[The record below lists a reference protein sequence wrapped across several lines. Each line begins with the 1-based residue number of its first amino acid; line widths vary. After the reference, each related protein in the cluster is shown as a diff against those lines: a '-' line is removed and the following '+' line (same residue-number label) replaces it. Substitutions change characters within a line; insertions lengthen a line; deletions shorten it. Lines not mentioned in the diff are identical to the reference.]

1 MAIENF
7 QPNFRPTL
15 SISNWGL
22 SIYIKF
28 AVSNF
33 PNNRPK
39 MEKPQVPYNEIDRVK
54 ELDSYDIIGEI
65 EDFNYD
71 FLTQMASQIC
81 DAKISLI
88 SLVTDDK
95 QWFLSHHGLTTR
107 ETDKEFAFCAH
118 AINKPE
124 ELFIVEDARKDIRFH
139 DNPLVTGDPE
149 VIFYT
154 GVPLVNEN
162 GFPLGTLCVIDNHP
176 KVLSEQQVQ
185 SLKMLS
191 KQAMNLLELRKK
203 SKELNQSNVA
213 LSKTTVLFNES
224 QRINKIGAW
233 ELDLETGITIWTDE
247 VYSIHEVDLSF
258 EHNKVNGIDFYH
270 PDDQPIILA
279 AIQHTIA
286 SGELFDVTCR
296 FISAKGNSKIVRAT
310 GILWKE
316 KGGNPKLLGS
326 FQDVTISVKDKERMQ
341 EALAKNQ
348 ALFDASSQ
356 VCIIS
361 TNTEGIITS
370 FNSGAELHLGYSA
383 NEMIGKETPEKIH
396 LKEEIETRAR
406 QIFPDKDLSEFKA
419 MDVFFSD
426 AKLGIAETREW
437 TYVRKDGTHFTVLLS
452 VFVIKQNDF
461 ITGYLGIAVDI
472 SAMKE
477 ADNEIGKLLE
487 VTQEQNERLRNFA
500 YIVSHNLRSHS
511 GGISMLLNFME
522 EENPDIYALELM
534 QHIKNAS
541 DNLFE
546 TIKHLTEVVQIN
558 MQTEQNT
565 PSVLLKPIIDNNIS
579 SLLALAKNEGVEF
592 INEIPSDIEV
602 IAIPAYLQSIA
613 MNFLSNGIK
622 YSSKERESYVK
633 ISVEVNKDFVIL
645 IFTDNGLGIDL
656 TRHKE
661 KLFGM
666 YKTFHQHKDSR
677 GLGLFIT
684 KNQIEAMGGHVEV
697 ESEVNVGTT
706 FKIFLKYEK
715 N

>member
-1 MAIENF
+1 M
-7 QPNFRPTL
+7 
-15 SISNWGL
+15 
-22 SIYIKF
+22 K
-28 AVSNF
+28 
-33 PNNRPK
+33 
-39 MEKPQVPYNEIDRVK
+39 KPQVPSNEIERLK

-88 SLVTDDK
+88 SLVADDK

-107 ETDKEFAFCAH
+107 QTDKEFAFCAH

-124 ELFIVEDARKDIRFH
+124 ELFIIEDARKDVRFH
-139 DNPLVTGDPE
+139 DNPLVTGNPE
-149 VIFYT
+149 VVFYA

-162 GFPLGTLCVIDNHP
+162 GFPLGTLCVIDNQP
-176 KVLSEQQVQ
+176 KVLNEQQIQ
-185 SLKMLS
+185 SLKMLA
-191 KQAMNLLELRKK
+191 KQAMNLLELHRK
-203 SKELNQSNVA
+203 SRELNQANAA

-224 QRINKIGAW
+224 QRINKLGAW

-270 PDDQPIILA
+270 PDDQPIISA

-326 FQDVTISVKDKERMQ
+326 FQDVTTFIKDKERMQ

-361 TNTEGIITS
+361 TDTEGIITS
-370 FNSGAELHLGYSA
+370 FNYGAELQLGYSA
-383 NEMIGKETPEKIH
+383 DEMIGNETPEKIH
-396 LKEEIETRAR
+396 LKEEIETRAK
-406 QIFPDKDLSEFKA
+406 QIFPDKDLSELKA
-419 MDVFFSD
+419 MDVFLSNP
-426 AKLGIAETREW
+426 KQGIAETREW

-452 VFVIKQNDF
+452 ITVIKQNDI
-461 ITGYLGIAVDI
+461 ITGYLGVAVDI
-472 SAMKE
+472 SDIKKAKG
-477 ADNEIGKLLE
+477 EIGKLLE

-522 EENPDIYALELM
+522 EENPGIYALELM

-565 PSVLLKPIIDNNIS
+565 PSILLKPIIDNNIS
-579 SLLALAKNEGVEF
+579 SLLASSQNEGVEF

-633 ISVEVNKDFVIL
+633 ISVEVTKDFVIL
-645 IFTDNGLGIDL
+645 IFNDNGLGIDL

-684 KNQIEAMGGHVEV
+684 KNQIEAMGGHIEV

>member
-1 MAIENF
+1 M
-7 QPNFRPTL
+7 
-15 SISNWGL
+15 
-22 SIYIKF
+22 K
-28 AVSNF
+28 
-33 PNNRPK
+33 
-39 MEKPQVPYNEIDRVK
+39 KPQVPNNEIERLK
-54 ELDSYDIIGEI
+54 ELYSYEIIGEM

-81 DAKISLI
+81 DTKISLI
-88 SLVTDDK
+88 SLITDDK
-95 QWFLSHHGLTTR
+95 QWFLSHHGLKAR
-107 ETDKEFAFCAH
+107 ETDREFAFCAH
-118 AINKPE
+118 AINKPD
-124 ELFIVEDARKDIRFH
+124 ELFLVEDARKDERFH

-149 VIFYT
+149 VIFYA
-154 GVPLVNEN
+154 GIPMVNEN

-176 KVLSEQQVQ
+176 KVLNEQQIQ
-185 SLKMLS
+185 SLKMLA
-191 KQAMNLLELRKK
+191 KQAMNLLDLRRK
-203 SKELNQSNVA
+203 SKELNQSNAA

-270 PDDQPIILA
+270 PDDQPIISA

-296 FISAKGNSKIVRAT
+296 FMSAKGNSKIVRAT

-316 KGGNPKLLGS
+316 KGENPKLLGS
-326 FQDVTISVKDKERMQ
+326 FQDVTTFIKDKERMQ

-361 TNTEGIITS
+361 TDTEGIITS
-370 FNSGAELHLGYSA
+370 FNYGAELQLGYSA
-383 NEMIGKETPEKIH
+383 NEMIGNETPEKIH
-396 LKEEIETRAR
+396 LKEEIETRAK
-406 QIFPDKDLSEFKA
+406 QIFPDKDLSELKA
-419 MDVFFSD
+419 MDVFLSNP
-426 AKLGIAETREW
+426 KQGIAETREW

-452 VFVIKQNDF
+452 ITVIKQNDI
-461 ITGYLGIAVDI
+461 ITGYLGVAVDI
-472 SAMKE
+472 SAIKK
-477 ADNEIGKLLE
+477 AKGEIGKLLE

-565 PSVLLKPIIDNNIS
+565 PSILLKPIIDNNIS
-579 SLLALAKNEGVEF
+579 SLLASSQNEGVEF

-633 ISVEVNKDFVIL
+633 ISVEVTKDFVIL
-645 IFTDNGLGIDL
+645 IFNDNGLGIDL

-677 GLGLFIT
+677 GLGLFIS
-684 KNQIEAMGGHVEV
+684 KNQIEAMGGHIEV

>member
-1 MAIENF
+1 M
-7 QPNFRPTL
+7 
-15 SISNWGL
+15 
-22 SIYIKF
+22 K
-28 AVSNF
+28 
-33 PNNRPK
+33 
-39 MEKPQVPYNEIDRVK
+39 KPQVPNNEIERLK

-81 DAKISLI
+81 DAKISLV
-88 SLVTDDK
+88 SFVTDDK

-124 ELFIVEDARKDIRFH
+124 ELFIVEDAKKDVRFH

-149 VIFYT
+149 VVFYA

-176 KVLSEQQVQ
+176 KVLNEQQIQ
-185 SLKMLS
+185 SLKMLA
-191 KQAMNLLELRKK
+191 KQAMNLLELHRK
-203 SKELNQSNVA
+203 SRELNQANAA

-224 QRINKIGAW
+224 QRINKLGAW

-270 PDDQPIILA
+270 PDDQPIISA

-296 FISAKGNSKIVRAT
+296 FTSAKGNAKLVRAT

-316 KGGNPKLLGS
+316 KGENPKLLGS
-326 FQDVTISVKDKERMQ
+326 FQDVTTFIKDKERMQ

-356 VCIIS
+356 VCII
-361 TNTEGIITS
+361 TIDTEGIITS
-370 FNSGAELHLGYSA
+370 FNSGAELQLGYSA
-383 NEMIGKETPEKIH
+383 DEMIGKETFEKFH
-396 LKEEIETRAR
+396 LKEEIETIAK
-406 QIFPDKDLSEFKA
+406 QKFPNKDIRELNPL
-419 MDVFFSD
+419 DVFVSD

-437 TYVRKDGTHFTVLLS
+437 TYVRKDGTQFTVLLS
-452 VFVIKQNDF
+452 ITVIKQNDI
-461 ITGYLGIAVDI
+461 ITSYLGVAIDI
-472 SAMKE
+472 SGIKKAKG
-477 ADNEIGKLLE
+477 EIRKLLE

-511 GGISMLLNFME
+511 GGISMLLNFMA
-522 EENPDIYALELM
+522 EENPDLYALELM

-565 PSVLLKPIIDNNIS
+565 PSILLKPIIDNNIS
-579 SLLALAKNEGVEF
+579 SLLALAKNEEVKF
-592 INEIPSDIEV
+592 INEIQADVEV
-602 IAIPAYLQSIA
+602 AGIPAYLQSIV
-613 MNFLSNGIK
+613 MNFLSNAIK

-633 ISVEVNKDFVIL
+633 ISVEVTKDFVIL
-645 IFTDNGLGIDL
+645 IFNDNGLGIDL
-656 TRHKE
+656 TKHKE

-666 YKTFHQHKDSR
+666 YKTFHEHKDSR

-684 KNQIEAMGGHVEV
+684 KNQIESMGGHVEV